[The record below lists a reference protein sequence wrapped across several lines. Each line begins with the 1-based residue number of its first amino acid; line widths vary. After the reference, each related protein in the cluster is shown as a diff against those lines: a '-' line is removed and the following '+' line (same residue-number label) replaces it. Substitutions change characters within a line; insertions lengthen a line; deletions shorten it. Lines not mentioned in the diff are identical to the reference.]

1 MDKYIFDDAVFRAF
15 LIIILLICTVALVR
29 SIIEMRKLSK
39 KACEEEMDNALY
51 THTVTYHLN
60 ADGNMMEG
68 GNTSYP
74 ISNLRT
80 NATGTRYRWIE
91 RKKDGSLV
99 TQTAGI
105 RNKPEREVTLKDDL
119 PATDKEARIEHI
131 VEYQVKGADL
141 EAGKELCVLNSY
153 YDPFDLFPVRGNM
166 EESNAQ
172 FLKSRIIIHI
182 PAGSAETMLP
192 IVNE

>member
-1 MDKYIFDDAVFRAF
+1 MDKDIFDNAAF
-15 LIIILLICTVALVR
+15 NMLFITALLLLIVWAVWF
-29 SIIEMRKLSK
+29 IIEMRKE
-39 KACEEEMDNALY
+39 ARVEEADNALY
-51 THTVTYHLN
+51 THTVTYYLN
-60 ADGNMMEG
+60 ADGNIMEG

-80 NATGTRYRWIE
+80 NATGTRYRWIG
-91 RKKDGSLV
+91 RKKDGTLV
-99 TQTAGI
+99 TQTARI
-105 RNKPEREVTLKDDL
+105 RNKPEYEVTLKDDL

-172 FLKSRIIIHI
+172 FFKSRIIIHI

>member
-1 MDKYIFDDAVFRAF
+1 MDNIFDDAVFRAF
-15 LIIILLICTVALVR
+15 IIIILLVCVVGLVL
-29 SIIEMRKLSK
+29 SIIEMRKVTK
-39 KACEEEMDNALY
+39 EACGEEADNALY

-60 ADGNMMEG
+60 ADGNIMEG

-80 NATGTRYRWIE
+80 NATGTRYRWIG
-91 RKKDGSLV
+91 RKKDGTLV
-99 TQTAGI
+99 TQTARI
-105 RNKPEREVTLKDDL
+105 RNKPEYEVTLKDDL
-119 PATDKEARIEHI
+119 PVTDKEARIEHI

-141 EAGKELCVLNSY
+141 EAGKELCVLDSY

-166 EESNAQ
+166 EESNAR

-182 PAGSAETMLP
+182 PTGSAETMLP

>member
-1 MDKYIFDDAVFRAF
+1 MDKNIFDNAALNMLFITA
-15 LIIILLICTVALVR
+15 LLLLIVWSVWF
-29 SIIEMRKLSK
+29 IIEMRKE
-39 KACEEEMDNALY
+39 ARVEEADNALY
-51 THTVTYHLN
+51 THTVTYYLN
-60 ADGNMMEG
+60 ADGNIMEG

-80 NATGTRYRWIE
+80 NATGARYRWIG
-91 RKKDGSLV
+91 RKKDGTLV
-99 TQTAGI
+99 TQTARI
-105 RNKPEREVTLKDDL
+105 RNKPEYEVTLKDDL

-141 EAGKELCVLNSY
+141 EAGKELCVLDSY

-166 EESNAQ
+166 EESNAR

-182 PAGSAETMLP
+182 PTGSAETMLP

>member
-1 MDKYIFDDAVFRAF
+1 MDKYIFDDAVFRTF
-15 LIIILLICTVALVR
+15 LIIILLICTVALVF
-29 SIIEMRKLSK
+29 SIIEMRK
-39 KACEEEMDNALY
+39 KAREEEMDNALY
-51 THTVTYHLN
+51 THTVTYYLN
-60 ADGNMMEG
+60 ADSNMMEG

>member
-1 MDKYIFDDAVFRAF
+1 MDNIFDDAVFRAF
-15 LIIILLICTVALVR
+15 IIIILLVCVVGLVL
-29 SIIEMRKLSK
+29 SIIEMCKVTK
-39 KACEEEMDNALY
+39 EACEEEADNALY

-60 ADGNMMEG
+60 ADGNIMEG

-80 NATGTRYRWIE
+80 NATGTRYRWIG
-91 RKKDGSLV
+91 RKKDGTLV
-99 TQTAGI
+99 TQTARI
-105 RNKPEREVTLKDDL
+105 RNKPEYEVTLKDDL

-141 EAGKELCVLNSY
+141 EAGKELCVLDSY

-166 EESNAQ
+166 EESNAR

-182 PAGSAETMLP
+182 PTGSAETMLP

>member
-1 MDKYIFDDAVFRAF
+1 MSKNIFDNAALNMLFITA
-15 LIIILLICTVALVR
+15 LLLFIVWSVCF
-29 SIIEMRKLSK
+29 IIEMRKE
-39 KACEEEMDNALY
+39 ARVEEADNALY
-51 THTVTYHLN
+51 THTVTYYLN
-60 ADGNMMEG
+60 ADGNIMEG

-80 NATGTRYRWIE
+80 NATGTRYRWLE

-99 TQTAGI
+99 TQTARI
-105 RNKPEREVTLKDDL
+105 RNKPEYEITPKDDL
-119 PATDKEARIEHI
+119 PATDTEACVERI

-141 EAGKELCVLNSY
+141 ATGKELCVLDSY

-166 EESNAQ
+166 EESNAR

-182 PAGSAETMLP
+182 PTGSAETMLP

>member
-1 MDKYIFDDAVFRAF
+1 MDNIFDDAVFRAF
-15 LIIILLICTVALVR
+15 IIIILLVCVVGLVL
-29 SIIEMRKLSK
+29 SIIEMRKVTK
-39 KACEEEMDNALY
+39 EACEEEADNALY

-60 ADGNMMEG
+60 ADGNIMEG

-80 NATGTRYRWIE
+80 NATGTRYRWIG
-91 RKKDGSLV
+91 RKKDGTLV
-99 TQTAGI
+99 TQTARI
-105 RNKPEREVTLKDDL
+105 RNKPEYEVTLKDDL
-119 PATDKEARIEHI
+119 PATGKEARIEHI

-141 EAGKELCVLNSY
+141 EAGKELCVLDSY

-166 EESNAQ
+166 EESNAR

-182 PAGSAETMLP
+182 PTGSAEVMLP

>member
-1 MDKYIFDDAVFRAF
+1 MDKDIFDNAAF
-15 LIIILLICTVALVR
+15 NMLLTTALLLFIVW
-29 SIIEMRKLSK
+29 SVWLIIEMRKE
-39 KACEEEMDNALY
+39 ARVEEADNALC
-51 THTVTYHLN
+51 THTVTYYLN
-60 ADGNMMEG
+60 ADGNIMEG

-80 NATGTRYRWIE
+80 NATGARYRWIG
-91 RKKDGSLV
+91 RKKDGTLV
-99 TQTAGI
+99 TQTARI
-105 RNKPEREVTLKDDL
+105 RNKPEYEVTLKDDL
-119 PATDKEARIEHI
+119 PTTDKEARIEHI

-141 EAGKELCVLNSY
+141 EAGKELCVLDSY

-166 EESNAQ
+166 EESNAR

-182 PAGSAETMLP
+182 PTGSAETMLP

>member
-1 MDKYIFDDAVFRAF
+1 MDKDIFDNAAF
-15 LIIILLICTVALVR
+15 NMLLTTALLLFIVW
-29 SIIEMRKLSK
+29 SVWFIIEMRKE
-39 KACEEEMDNALY
+39 ARVEEVDNALY
-51 THTVTYHLN
+51 THTVTYYLN

-80 NATGTRYRWIE
+80 NGTGTRYRWIE
-91 RKKDGSLV
+91 RTKDGSLV
-99 TQTAGI
+99 TQTARI
-105 RNKPEREVTLKDDL
+105 RNKSEHEVTLKDDL
-119 PATDKEARIEHI
+119 PATDTEARIEHI
-131 VEYQVKGADL
+131 VAYRVKGADL
-141 EAGKELCVLNSY
+141 KAGKELCVLDSY

-166 EESNAQ
+166 EESNTR

-182 PAGSAETMLP
+182 PTGSAETMLP

>member
-1 MDKYIFDDAVFRAF
+1 MDNIFDDAVFRAF
-15 LIIILLICTVALVR
+15 IIIILLVCVVGLVL
-29 SIIEMRKLSK
+29 SIIEMRKVTK
-39 KACEEEMDNALY
+39 EACEEEADNALY

-60 ADGNMMEG
+60 ADGNIMEG

-80 NATGTRYRWIE
+80 NATGTRYRWLE

-99 TQTAGI
+99 TQTARI
-105 RNKPEREVTLKDDL
+105 RNKPECEVTLKDDL

-141 EAGKELCVLNSY
+141 EAGKELCVLDSY

-166 EESNAQ
+166 EESNAR

-182 PAGSAETMLP
+182 PTGSAETMLP

>member
-1 MDKYIFDDAVFRAF
+1 MDNIFDDAVFRAF
-15 LIIILLICTVALVR
+15 IIIILLVCVVGLVL
-29 SIIEMRKLSK
+29 SIIEMRKVTK
-39 KACEEEMDNALY
+39 EACEEEADNALY

-60 ADGNMMEG
+60 ADGNIMEG

-80 NATGTRYRWIE
+80 NATGTRYRWIG
-91 RKKDGSLV
+91 RKKDGTLV
-99 TQTAGI
+99 TQTARI
-105 RNKPEREVTLKDDL
+105 RNKPEYEVTLKDDL

-131 VEYQVKGADL
+131 VEYQVKGADP
-141 EAGKELCVLNSY
+141 EAGKELCVLDSY

-166 EESNAQ
+166 EESNAR

-182 PAGSAETMLP
+182 PTGSAETMLP